1 MINVFTVQRL
11 KYFLSLGLCALLVAC
26 GGSEGPQTTS
36 AADKGGLVSTNKS
49 ETPGGG
55 NALGNAL
62 AAASAGVIKVRAS
75 ANLADNL
82 GPIMALRVNGVVV
95 GSTEVRSDNFQDY
108 SFNTGP
114 IPAGASI
121 DVVFTNDAI
130 VNGEDRNLYVDSINV
145 EGVTLSANAPEV
157 RFDRGVADAAF
168 DGIDVM
174 PGLSTLYWSGALRFT
189 LTAPQ
194 PTTGL
199 SVRASA
205 NLAGNVG
212 PTMEVRV
219 NGVVVASAEV
229 RSESYQNYDFSTVSV
244 PAGATIDVVFT
255 NDALING
262 EDRNLFVASIT
273 VDAVTT
279 PANAPGVTFDRGFGA
294 AAFDGVD
301 VMPGLSTLYWS
312 GALRFPGNSINP
324 LAGYTVC
331 AVEGQVCSFT
341 GSADVVYGALST
353 FTAPQR
359 FSSSVACNNT
369 VFGDPL
375 VGVFKSCYFKPVDG
389 TGTNQAPVAV
399 ISSPP
404 SGATFKAGDTITFS
418 GSGTDAEDGVLAP
431 SQLTWWADLHHDTHT
446 HPLQPFTVG
455 SSGSVV
461 IPTSGET
468 SDNIFYRFHLRAT
481 DSAGLTHEVTRDI
494 VPLKSVLTLQTS
506 PPGLALTL
514 DGQPVTSPYS
524 VTGVVGME
532 RALGA
537 ATQNANGRRYVFAGW
552 SDGGAAIHTI
562 STPSSNTTYTAT
574 FTDTGPVVNNPP
586 VVALVSTPSSGTLGT
601 PITLNATA
609 SDSDDSVAKVE
620 FFDGAA
626 LIGEDLSSPYS
637 IGWTPTTVGARNL
650 TARATDNYGL
660 AATSATA
667 VVTINPSA
675 TDTQPP
681 VAQLTSPAAFATG
694 LTGTVALTA
703 TATDNV
709 GVTGIEIQ
717 VDGVQV
723 GSVSSGGSNTV
734 NLDTAAYASGQH
746 VVRAR
751 ARDAAG
757 NLSAWASATVQF
769 GGSRPVPAGFTRNQ
783 GWITG
788 LSNATA
794 IAQTPDGRLLV
805 AEQGGALRVIKAGA
819 LLAAPMVSVAVD
831 ASGERGLIG
840 VAVHPNFASNGYVY
854 IYHTTT
860 EGGTH
865 NRVSR
870 FVASGDVAAAAPTPL
885 IDLPT
890 LSGATNHN
898 GGAMHFGID
907 GKLYVAV
914 GDNANSSLAPRL
926 DSVFGKMLRFN
937 DDGSIPSD
945 NPFFTS
951 QTGQARSIWAYGL
964 RNPFTFAVQPGT
976 GRIHIN
982 DVGQN
987 TWEEINLGVPGANY
1001 GWPSSEG
1008 PINVVGGVTGPLFT
1022 YKHSA
1027 TSPAGSGP
1035 GGFFVGFAIAG
1046 GTFYP
1051 DSGPFLVGYRD
1062 SYYFAD
1068 FVTRFVGRY
1077 DAQNNASYAFA
1088 NVSDSPVDLLTG
1100 IDGALYVLTR
1110 GGVTRISVP

>member
-1 MINVFTVQRL
+1 MVNLFNVQRIR
-11 KYFLSLGLCALLVAC
+11 YFLSLSLLVLLVAC
-26 GGSEGPQTTS
+26 GGSEGPEIRSSSGHRDVASATKAQTSGTLS
-36 AADKGGLVSTNKS
+36 AS
-49 ETPGGG
+49 
-55 NALGNAL
+55 
-62 AAASAGVIKVRAS
+62 AAASAGVISVRAG
-75 ANLADNL
+75 ANLAGNL
-82 GPIMALRVNGVVV
+82 GPVMAVRVNGVVV
-95 GSTEVRSDNFQDY
+95 GSTEVRSDTFQDY
-108 SFNTGP
+108 SFNAGP
-114 IPAGASI
+114 IPAGATI
-121 DVVFTNDAI
+121 DVVFTNDAV

-145 EGVTLSANAPEV
+145 DGTVLSSSAPEV
-157 RFDRGVADAAF
+157 KFDRGVADAAF
-168 DGIDVM
+168 DGIDVL

-194 PTTGL
+194 PNTGI

-212 PTMEVRV
+212 PLMEVRV
-219 NGVVVASAEV
+219 NGVVVGSSEV
-229 RSESYQNYDFSTVSV
+229 RSDSYQNYDFSAVNV
-244 PAGATIDVVFT
+244 PAGAAIDVVFT
-255 NDALING
+255 NDAFVSG
-262 EDRNLFVASIT
+262 EDRNLYVASIT
-273 VDAVTT
+273 VGGVTT

-301 VMPGLSTLYWS
+301 VLPGLSTIYWS
-312 GALRFPGNSINP
+312 GALRFPGNSTGNP

-331 AVEGQVCSFT
+331 ALEGQVCNFT
-341 GSADVVYGALST
+341 GSADVVYGALGT
-353 FTAPQR
+353 YTAPQR

-375 VGVFKSCYFKPVDG
+375 VGTVKSCYFKPAGG

-399 ISSPP
+399 IASPL
-404 SGATFKAGDTITFS
+404 SGATFKAGDTITFA
-418 GSGTDAEDGVLAP
+418 GSGTDAEDGVLAA
-431 SQLTWWADLHHDTHT
+431 SQLTWWAELHHDTHT
-446 HPLQPFTVG
+446 HPFQPFTVG
-455 SSGSVV
+455 GSGSVS

-506 PPGLALTL
+506 PPGLSLTL
-514 DGQPVTSPYS
+514 DGQPITAPFTF
-524 VTGVVGME
+524 TGVVGIE

-537 ATQNANGRRYVFAGW
+537 AAQNANGRRYVFAGW
-552 SDGGAAIHTI
+552 SDGGAATHTI
-562 STPSSNTTYTAT
+562 ATPSTNTTYTAT

-586 VVALVSTPSSGTLGT
+586 VVALVSAPSTGTLGT

-609 SDSDDSVAKVE
+609 TDTDDSVSKVE
-620 FFDGAA
+620 FFDGATK
-626 LIGEDLSSPYS
+626 IGEDLSSPFS
-637 IGWTPTTVGARNL
+637 ISWTPAAVGARNI

-660 AATSATA
+660 AATSAA
-667 VVTINPSA
+667 VVVTINPSA
-675 TDTQPP
+675 VDTQPP

-694 LTGTVALTA
+694 LTGTIAVTA

-734 NLDTAAYASGQH
+734 NVDTNAYASGQH
-746 VVRAR
+746 VLRAR

-769 GGSRPVPAGFTRNQ
+769 GGSRPVPAGFTRNE

-788 LSNATA
+788 LNSATA
-794 IAQTPDGRLLV
+794 FAQTPDGRLLV

-819 LLAAPMVSVAVD
+819 LLAAPMVSVPVD
-831 ASGERGLIG
+831 SSGERGLIG
-840 VAVHPNFASNGYVY
+840 VTLHPNFASNGFVY

-865 NRVSR
+865 NRISR

-885 IDLPT
+885 IDLQP

-914 GDNANSSLAPRL
+914 GDNANSALAPRL

-937 DDGSIPSD
+937 DDGTIPSD
-945 NPFFTS
+945 NPFFAT

-1008 PINVVGGVTGPLFT
+1008 PTNVVAGVTGPLFT

-1027 TSPAGSGP
+1027 ASPAGSGP

-1051 DSGPFLVGYRD
+1051 DTGPFPDGYRG

-1068 FVTRFVGRY
+1068 FVSRFVGRY
-1077 DAQNNASYAFA
+1077 DALNNASYAFA
-1088 NVSDSPVDLLTG
+1088 NVAGSPVDLLSGT
-1100 IDGALYVLTR
+1100 DGALYVLTR